1 MHEYRPKW
9 NVYIVYM
16 KHGLGRYSMLYINE
30 RFAADQRIP
39 QKGMTKC
46 TLGLIKL
53 EGIPPV

>member
-1 MHEYRPKW
+1 MECVHSVHETWIGP
-9 NVYIVYM
+9 M
-16 KHGLGRYSMLYINE
+16 PYINE